1 MPRPMDFKPFSGGFF
16 AAADFIAHGRI
27 ENLRPAPSD
36 RAEAN
41 RAQSFQ
47 CVTDRH
53 PENSLR
59 QMAGFDRSKGLD
71 VKVRIES
78 TQSLQKLQIPLFL
91 QRRMQSSHHV
101 HLCDSEVKS
110 VSHCLDNFLDR
121 IFKRVC
127 IAFFGSK
134 SAKLAG

>member
-1 MPRPMDFKPFSGGFF
+1 MPRPMNVNPFSSGFF
-16 AAADFIAHGRI
+16 AAADFIADGRI
-27 ENLRPAPSD
+27 ENLCAATSD

-101 HLCDSEVKS
+101 HLRDSEVKS
-110 VSHCLDNFLDR
+110 ISHCLDNFVDR

>member
-1 MPRPMDFKPFSGGFF
+1 MPRPMNVKPFGSGFF
-16 AAADFIAHGRI
+16 SVADFIADRRI
-27 ENLRPAPSD
+27 ENLRAAPSD

-59 QMAGFDRSKGLD
+59 QMAGFDRSKGLN
-71 VKVRIES
+71 VKVRIEG

-110 VSHCLDNFLDR
+110 TCHCLYNFVDR
-121 IFKRVC
+121 I
-127 IAFFGSK
+127 
-134 SAKLAG
+134 